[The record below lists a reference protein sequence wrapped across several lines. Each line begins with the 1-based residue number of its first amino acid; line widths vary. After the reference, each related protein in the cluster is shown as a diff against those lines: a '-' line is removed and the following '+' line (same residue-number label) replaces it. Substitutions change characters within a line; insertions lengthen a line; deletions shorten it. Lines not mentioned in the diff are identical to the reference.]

1 MLGLSVVF
9 IFVTINAYAEEDKK
23 VHLNIAHSMN
33 QLITY
38 DHCMYNSEVKDKKIV
53 VLTEIIAAEETKVKN
68 LFNQNRICGD
78 NFNIKEKQAELWKVE
93 YEKATDEL
101 IKAKDWPWWKFDLKS
116 VLTGSIGTILLILL

>member
-23 VHLNIAHSMN
+23 VHLNIPHSMN